1 MKAKAIDIRNLKTLG
16 SLSKRNKAEI
26 AQVIDLY
33 TDRKI
38 ERFDTARNM
47 INDLSSSGKTKQK
60 TGLDKLEFYN
70 NQYVPRNNSLNST
83 ISPGSNRF
91 IKPTPEEMQKLHVK
105 KKRETIQKR
114 KHKLASL
121 VSLINAPAVWKIG
134 DMNRPATYLC
144 II

>member
-33 TDRKI
+33 TERKI

-83 ISPGSNRF
+83 LSPGSNRF
-91 IKPTPEEMQKLHVK
+91 NKPTPEEMQKLHVK
-105 KKRETIQKR
+105 KKTRNYTKEET
-114 KHKLASL
+114 
-121 VSLINAPAVWKIG
+121 
-134 DMNRPATYLC
+134 
-144 II
+144 